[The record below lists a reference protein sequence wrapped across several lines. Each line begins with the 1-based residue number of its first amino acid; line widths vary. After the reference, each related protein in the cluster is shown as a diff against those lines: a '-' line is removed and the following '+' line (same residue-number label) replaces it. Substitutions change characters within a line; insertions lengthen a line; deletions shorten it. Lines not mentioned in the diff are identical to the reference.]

1 VLGTGDE
8 ADVDHM
14 DYAVGLI
21 WRALVLWMF
30 LILLVS
36 LAHALG

>member
-1 VLGTGDE
+1 MQH
-8 ADVDHM
+8 A
-14 DYAVGLI
+14 AGLI